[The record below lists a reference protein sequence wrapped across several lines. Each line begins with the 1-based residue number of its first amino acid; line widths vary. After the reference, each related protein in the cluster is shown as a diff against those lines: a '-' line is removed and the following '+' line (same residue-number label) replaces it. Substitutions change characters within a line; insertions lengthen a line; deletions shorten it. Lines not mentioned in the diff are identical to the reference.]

1 MSQFPTDLSTAF
13 PGTPGPQASAAAAPA
28 ASHGAAGL
36 PATADPPAPPGHEAL
51 APRWYTVALATP
63 RLSPLTYRAASEPGP
78 EQQEQPTTHS
88 GILAPGDWCIAPLG
102 KRALLGLVLSVSDT
116 PPENLLPDRIRPL
129 SPIRPQLPALSERTR
144 SLYVF
149 AATYYR
155 RPLGAVLATAI
166 PPYLQRPVG
175 YAPKSRK
182 PPNARAHEMPA
193 KAGKSSDSHDIAVIE
208 SPIDPLT
215 DEQASA
221 LQAITAQLTETLRN
235 RASSP
240 LLLHGVTGSGKTR
253 VYIEA
258 MHALWQTEPD
268 AQVLL
273 MVPEIGL
280 TPQLEHRMRTAF
292 PEKIQ
297 VSLHSGMPEKG
308 RAVSWLMAAQ
318 GNAHLAIGTRLSVLT
333 PLPRLRM
340 VIVDEEHD
348 AALKQQDGLR
358 YSARDLAVYRAR
370 QENALVILGSATP
383 SLESLARCDEGAYKR
398 LVMSRQATGAQ
409 RPPVRLIDTLVT
421 PATDGLTEPAREAIA
436 QVLASGGQTL
446 VFLNRRGWAPVLGCE
461 SCGWVQHCGACLTP
475 MVLHRVSRRWRL
487 ICHHCGIQTPAPQ
500 ACPDCGAQDV
510 GPIGRGIQKL
520 EDTLQRAFP
529 TASILRLDRDA
540 IRSVTDMQAA
550 MQAISQGRVQII
562 VGTQMMAKGH
572 DLPGLRLV
580 VVADAD
586 QQLLHPDFRAPEW
599 LLATLTQVAGRAGRH
614 TSLPDALGT
623 ISPPAEVLIQTR
635 YPQHP
640 LFRALVENTT
650 EAFVRRLLEERR
662 AAGLPPYGHMAIV
675 RLADR
680 DQDRL
685 RAWAAD
691 LHRRLYAWL
700 RDQRRQPNAD
710 PQWSE
715 AQVYPPAP
723 DYPERRAGR
732 VRWHLVVEGPTRK
745 TRAQIVGQVEAFY
758 ASVRTTVDLVI
769 EIDPLTQS

>member
-1 MSQFPTDLSTAF
+1 MSQFPTDLSTGPPSPEGSAG
-13 PGTPGPQASAAAAPA
+13 PPTPPIHPSPLSTSGLQA
-28 ASHGAAGL
+28 H
-36 PATADPPAPPGHEAL
+36 
-51 APRWYTVALATP
+51 APRWYSVALATP
-63 RLSPLTYRAASEPGP
+63 RLGPLTYAAASTPTPKWE
-78 EQQEQPTTHS
+78 EQSTTPS

-116 PPENLLPDRIRPL
+116 PPENLSPDQIRPL

-144 SLYVF
+144 SFYAF
-149 AATYYR
+149 AATYYH

-182 PPNARAHEMPA
+182 PANSRAHQLPSQ
-193 KAGKSSDSHDIAVIE
+193 AGKSSGAQALPVIE
-208 SPIDPLT
+208 PPIDPLT
-215 DEQASA
+215 EEQSSA
-221 LQAITAQLTETLRN
+221 LQAIAAQLTETLRDQP
-235 RASSP
+235 SSP

-258 MHALWQTEPD
+258 MHALWQAEPD

-280 TPQLEHRMRTAF
+280 TPQLENRMCKAF
-292 PEKIQ
+292 PEKTL
-297 VSLHSGMPEKG
+297 VNLHSGMPEKG

-318 GNAHLAIGTRLSVLT
+318 GVAHLAIGTRLSVLT
-333 PLPRLRM
+333 PLPRLRL

-383 SLESLARCDEGAYKR
+383 SLESLARCEDGAYQR

-421 PATDGLTEPAREAIA
+421 PATDGLTQPARETIG
-436 QVLASGGQTL
+436 QVLASGGQAL

-487 ICHHCGIQTPAPQ
+487 ICHHCGLQTPAPQ

-540 IRSVTDMQAA
+540 IGSVKEMQAA

-614 TSLPDALGT
+614 TSLPDTQGT
-623 ISPPAEVLIQTR
+623 NSPLAEVLIQTR

-650 EAFVRRLLEERR
+650 EAFVRRLMEERR

-700 RDQRRQPNAD
+700 RDQRQQPNAD

-745 TRAQIVGQVEAFY
+745 TRAQIVGQVEEFY

-769 EIDPLTQS
+769 EIDPLSQS

>member
-1 MSQFPTDLSTAF
+1 MSQFPTDLST
-13 PGTPGPQASAAAAPA
+13 G
-28 ASHGAAGL
+28 
-36 PATADPPAPPGHEAL
+36 PPAPEGSAGPPTPPSLSGPLSPSGSQAH
-51 APRWYTVALATP
+51 APRWYSVALATP
-63 RLSPLTYRAASEPGP
+63 RLNPLTYAAASEPAPMQEGQQTTPP
-78 EQQEQPTTHS
+78 E
-88 GILAPGDWCIAPLG
+88 ILAPGDWCIAPLG

-129 SPIRPQLPALSERTR
+129 SPIRPQLPVLSERTR
-144 SLYVF
+144 SFYAF
-149 AATYYR
+149 AANYYR
-155 RPLGAVLATAI
+155 RPMGAVLATAI

-175 YAPKSRK
+175 YAPKIRK
-182 PPNARAHEMPA
+182 PANSRAQESTPKPGESPDPHA
-193 KAGKSSDSHDIAVIE
+193 LSVIE
-208 SPIDPLT
+208 PPIDPLT
-215 DEQASA
+215 EEQSSA
-221 LQAITAQLTETLRN
+221 LQVITEQLNEALRDQP
-235 RASSP
+235 ASP

-258 MHALWQTEPD
+258 MHALWQAEPD

-273 MVPEIGL
+273 LVPEIGL
-280 TPQLEHRMRTAF
+280 TPQLEQRMRSAF
-292 PEKIQ
+292 PDKTQ
-297 VSLHSGMPEKG
+297 VSLHSAMPEKG
-308 RAVSWLMAAQ
+308 RAISWLMAAQ
-318 GNAHLAIGTRLSVLT
+318 GNARLAIGTRLSVLT
-333 PLPRLRM
+333 PLPRLRL

-370 QENALVILGSATP
+370 QEHALVILGSATP
-383 SLESLARCDEGAYKR
+383 SLESLARCEDGAYQR

-436 QVLASGGQTL
+436 QVLASGGQAL

-487 ICHHCGIQTPAPQ
+487 ICHHCGLQAPTPRS
-500 ACPDCGAQDV
+500 CPDCGAQDV

-529 TASILRLDRDA
+529 TASIVRLDRDA
-540 IRSVTDMQAA
+540 IRNARDMQAA
-550 MQAISQGRVQII
+550 LQVISQGRVQII

-614 TSLPDALGT
+614 TVAPDVQGT
-623 ISPPAEVLIQTR
+623 IRPAAEVLIQTR

-640 LFRALVENTT
+640 LFRALVDNTT

-662 AAGLPPYGHMAIV
+662 AAGLPPFGHMAIV

-680 DQDRL
+680 DEDRL
-685 RAWAAD
+685 RAWAID

-700 RDQRRQPNAD
+700 RDQRQQPNPDAL
-710 PQWSE
+710 WSE

-723 DYPERRAGR
+723 DYPERRAGM

-745 TRAQIVGQVEAFY
+745 IRTLIVGQVEQLY
-758 ASVRTTVDLVI
+758 ANARTTVDLVV
-769 EIDPLTQS
+769 EIDPLSQS